1 LTTVASN
8 KSPTLHHHTKTE
20 INAAKSI
27 HDIHYQ
33 PYSTTRSWNSR
44 ANLKLGPN
52 FSFSPSPAI
61 ASVLTTPRS
70 NQNEDKLGIGTDE
83 NTLRSPFFVTKRG
96 DMNRDVFLT
105 EISPRKPYMGPI
117 ISNIF
122 NKTTTS
128 TMSSPSKDFVALHSK
143 GFQTSENVDL
153 FNHVLRL
160 LLKNHHL
167 LKTELAN
174 TKSKTSTYKQN
185 TDRGAQNSD
194 DSDEDSIDYIP
205 IEIKQFVLDVSKKE
219 LEVLENIV
227 AMYENQTGN
236 RLNTNETAK
245 SDENYTT
252 AKLEVDMA
260 KENDFLEEILKKIND
275 SGVESISLNQM
286 VKFKQI
292 MRKRLQVF
300 TRLQTHIEISG
311 LLQSKPTTAQEAQF
325 KEELQHT
332 FRQVQKI
339 AELHPLLSFRDHSLN
354 PTSLGFGSRNLL
366 SSRDGM
372 RSSMTPFDPK
382 TEFSTNNTDSVVNSI
397 KKSIETTRVLNRT
410 VKELK
415 KGRKTISPVQ
425 RAGSL
430 EEIEEK
436 GVKFQEPEPWEK
448 RRIKVRS
455 LTSLTPIQDTD
466 RKSGEETPNQ
476 GGGDDEKKEALEKQN
491 TIAAIVKEV
500 KKKRRPSLTLP
511 KRKTQKHLT
520 HQVSRTDLDN
530 KDAPAPLTAQE
541 RKKRLERLLAK
552 DPQPIETNRDE
563 EEEEEIKEANEEKDR
578 RKIALK
584 EIERAWKEKDFEFLR
599 SYLRGPTIKVGSL
612 KDTAGDQDKK
622 GPEEN
627 VRRKKKKKKNPNAS
641 SNSGGLTTMARDK
654 YRKSS
659 SGIIKGGDQD
669 AQHSPREGYGDNDLI
684 EEEDE
689 DEEDV
694 FSQNLT
700 KNNKN
705 NKNSPLKS
713 KKSFH
718 IDINSALKGKR
729 SGTSDGKQRQK

>member
-1 LTTVASN
+1 M
-8 KSPTLHHHTKTE
+8 
-20 INAAKSI
+20 
-27 HDIHYQ
+27 
-33 PYSTTRSWNSR
+33 
-44 ANLKLGPN
+44 KLGSN
-52 FSFSPSPAI
+52 FSFSPCPA
-61 ASVLTTPRS
+61 APLVLTTPRS
-70 NQNEDKLGIGTDE
+70 NQNEDKLGIGIDE
-83 NTLRSPFFVTKRG
+83 NTIRAPFFVTKRG
-96 DMNRDVFLT
+96 DLNRDVFLT
-105 EISPRKPYMGPI
+105 EISPRKPYMGPV

-122 NKTTTS
+122 NKTA
-128 TMSSPSKDFVALHSK
+128 SSMNSQPAASKDFVALHSK

-167 LKTELAN
+167 LKTELVN

-185 TDRGAQNSD
+185 TERGAQNPE

-236 RLNTNETAK
+236 RLNTNETGK
-245 SDENYTT
+245 PDDNYTT

-275 SGVESISLNQM
+275 SGVESISLSQM

-292 MRKRLQVF
+292 MRKRVQVF

-339 AELHPLLSFRDHSLN
+339 AELHPLLSFRDHSIN
-354 PTSLGFGSRNLL
+354 PAGLGFDSRNLL

-372 RSSMTPFDPK
+372 RSSRTPFNPK
-382 TEFSTNNTDSVVNSI
+382 TEFSTNNTDSMVTSI
-397 KKSIETTRVLNRT
+397 KKSIETTRVLNRV

-415 KGRKTISPVQ
+415 RDRKTASPVQ

-430 EEIEEK
+430 EEISEK
-436 GVKFQEPEPWEK
+436 AVKFQEPEHWEK
-448 RRIKVRS
+448 RRPKIRS
-455 LTSLTPIQDTD
+455 LTSLTPVQDSD
-466 RKSGEETPNQ
+466 RKEGEETPNQ
-476 GGGDDEKKEALEKQN
+476 AVDDEKKEALEKQN

-500 KKKRRPSLTLP
+500 KRKRRPSLTLP
-511 KRKTQKHLT
+511 KRKTNKHLT
-520 HQVSRTDLDN
+520 HQVSRTDLN
-530 KDAPAPLTAQE
+530 KEDAPAPLTQQE

-552 DPQPIETNRDE
+552 NPEPLDTNRDE
-563 EEEEEIKEANEEKDR
+563 EEEEEIKEANEERDR
-578 RKIALK
+578 RKMALK

-612 KDTAGDQDKK
+612 KDAAGDQDKK

-627 VRRKKKKKKNPNAS
+627 ARKKKKKKKNPNVS
-641 SNSGGLTTMARDK
+641 TNSGGLTTLAKDK
-654 YRKSS
+654 FRKTS

-669 AQHSPREGYGDNDLI
+669 AQHSPREGYADTDLI

-689 DEEDV
+689 DEDDA
-694 FSQNLT
+694 FSQT
-700 KNNKN
+700 VSKNK
-705 NKNSPLKS
+705 KNSPLKT

-718 IDINSALKGKR
+718 IDINKALKGKR
-729 SGTSDGKQRQK
+729 SGTGDGKRQK